1 MRGSN
6 SRPSPCKGAALPT
19 ELIARTADISKS
31 VRLYYLFFEL
41 YQYLE
46 SAGILATCMM
56 EIQCLITGK
65 VQGVGYRNFVESAVA
80 ELGLFGYVKNNEDG
94 SVSVLAQGE
103 PDILRQVVEYLHE
116 GSLLS
121 KVEGVSI
128 EWGTAKVTYDDF
140 KLL

>member
-1 MRGSN
+1 
-6 SRPSPCKGAALPT
+6 
-19 ELIARTADISKS
+19 
-31 VRLYYLFFEL
+31 
-41 YQYLE
+41 
-46 SAGILATCMM
+46 MM

-65 VQGVGYRNFVESAVA
+65 VQGVGYRNFVELAVS

-103 PDILRQVVEYLHE
+103 PDTLRQFVEYLHE

-121 KVEGVSI
+121 KVEGVSV